1 MYKALEK
8 RSVGRLRNIALSHS
22 ERALV
27 RRWRRFCFSC
37 GAGPGDLVPVEQKCL
52 VTTVEVRQEGGD
64 IIGVTRLSCS
74 LLAAFA
80 IYLFAALLA
89 AAMAAGEDASL
100 DGTDTALVAELR
112 LLGIGNESVR
122 LTATLSFVRDIG
134 VSGVVS
140 ESLALSLAKAGVPA
154 LVFAEARQALATIID
169 FDRDVGSG
177 NRFYVRYRQGF
188 SVEGAGI
195 GAPLL
200 LWAELRT
207 TGKGTI
213 TVHRFRPNG
222 GPDRLW
228 LANGGAAEPP
238 SMRLPLDVINLS
250 IGLRPPCRSA
260 STSRTALQAPA
271 GPRTR
276 RYRWVAPAGTGGST
290 SDNPARRLPVRA
302 GEELTEALRDRVEPQ
317 RRARHRPCSRTK
329 ASTSQRRY
337 GTPVY
342 AAADEHV
349 VTGAGPNGGYGN
361 SRCKSVPSE
370 QRLRTVYGHP
380 LGVRAGT
387 LHLAHVSARRRSRS
401 ASSATPAARRGCS
414 STF

>member
-1 MYKALEK
+1 M
-8 RSVGRLRNIALSHS
+8 
-22 ERALV
+22 
-27 RRWRRFCFSC
+27 
-37 GAGPGDLVPVEQKCL
+37 
-52 VTTVEVRQEGGD
+52 TTVEVRREGGD

-89 AAMAAGEDASL
+89 TAMAAGEDASL

-188 SVEGAGI
+188 SVEGASI
-195 GAPLL
+195 GTPLL

-250 IGLRPPCRSA
+250 SGFGLRADPFDQPHRVA
-260 STSRTALQAPA
+260 GTSRPENKAIPM
-271 GPRTR
+271 
-276 RYRWVAPAGTGGST
+276 GGS
-290 SDNPARRLPVRA
+290 
-302 GEELTEALRDRVEPQ
+302 GGYGRVNLATPLGASLGLATNGSPTRPGQPQ
-317 RRARHRPCSRTK
+317 RRA
-329 ASTSQRRY
+329 TSALFMHEGIDLAAPV

-342 AAADEHV
+342 AAADGI

-361 SRCKSVPSE
+361 WMQIDHPNKVT
-370 QRLRTVYGHP
+370 TVYGHLSEFAP
-380 LGVRAGT
+380 DIAPGTRVSQGELIGFVGNTGRSTGAHLHFEVLADGRA
-387 LHLAHVSARRRSRS
+387 VNPSEF
-401 ASSATPAARRGCS
+401 PAIKRLQLSGANLERFHKQVEHSIEERDREAKVDAEIAEMRNK
-414 STF
+414 